1 MNAVQT
7 IEYDLTANDAT
18 LPDSTGYQSFA
29 LNPPIEMPNGG
40 LVAATYTFIPGNTF
54 NEGDTLADSDLPWVV
69 NPRNSFFAYYVRDSE
84 PLQDPGY
91 ENYNLAI
98 TSDIQYNVSTNG
110 WNGSYIPGNAW
121 TVQGSPIINHQN
133 IWFHLTPMV
142 TQPTNTS
149 NISGT
154 NIKLYP
160 NPANNKINIVFDNS
174 NDINSIRITDITGRT
189 VYTEII
195 ANNTN
200 AITVN
205 TSHYTP
211 GIYFCEI
218 NGVTTVETIK
228 FTKIK

>member
-1 MNAVQT
+1 
-7 IEYDLTANDAT
+7 
-18 LPDSTGYQSFA
+18 
-29 LNPPIEMPNGG
+29 
-40 LVAATYTFIPGNTF
+40 
-54 NEGDTLADSDLPWVV
+54 
-69 NPRNSFFAYYVRDSE
+69 
-84 PLQDPGY
+84 
-91 ENYNLAI
+91 
-98 TSDIQYNVSTNG
+98 
-110 WNGSYIPGNAW
+110 
-121 TVQGSPIINHQN
+121 
-133 IWFHLTPMV
+133 MV

-195 ANNTN
+195 ANNIN